1 MIAVIFQFGKIFKN
15 AGGPRPG
22 KSLCKRNIDI
32 TCTRV
37 NHFISVWDGLRA
49 GNLIIITSFEKRV
62 LK

>member
-1 MIAVIFQFGKIFKN
+1 MTSVIFQFGKIFEN
-15 AGGPRPG
+15 PVGPRPG
-22 KSLCKRNIDI
+22 KPLCKRNIDI

-49 GNLIIITSFEKRV
+49 GNVIIITSFEKRV